1 MEFSFIRNPL
11 DSPNFIAA
19 LAMFIW
25 IPFVFWIFKSF
36 PARRAIVIAFVVAAL
51 YLPEVQLIVPGFPD
65 YTKISA
71 ASYSVLLF
79 TIFFDIQRIKQFRF
93 GWLDLPI
100 AIWCVSPLLSSIS
113 NGLGWYDGLSNML
126 EQTMVWGI
134 PFLLGRIYLNDLEGF
149 YQLAVG
155 IFAGGVTYIPLAIFE
170 MRMSPQL
177 HNWLYGGHPFAD
189 FAQSVRLGGFRP
201 IVFTGHGL
209 LLSFWM
215 MISLLIGIWLWK
227 TNALKS
233 IFNIPLNIVI
243 PVFLATFIL
252 LRSTGA
258 YMLILLGLSVIF
270 ASVLMR
276 SNVLI
281 YFMVF
286 AVVGYLLLKS
296 LTDFGIQDYIIDFI
310 SPYLPAER
318 VASLQF
324 RFDNE
329 AVLAEKARQRIFLG
343 WGGYGRNLIFD
354 EAGGLSTIV
363 DSIWIITFG
372 SRGLLG
378 VISLFSTLLLPIL
391 GVVMTKCPC
400 RLWDRKSFSA
410 VGVLTV
416 VLLLFSIELL
426 VNAPVLPP
434 ITLICGALTGY
445 IIQPSSEPR
454 RYIALIDK
462 SGSVAVK

>member
-11 DSPNFIAA
+11 ESPNFIAA
-19 LAMFIW
+19 LAMFLW
-25 IPFVFWIFKSF
+25 IPFVFWIFRTF

-65 YTKISA
+65 YTKVSA

-79 TIFFDIQRIKQFRF
+79 TIFFDIQRIKRFRF

-100 AIWCVSPLLSSIS
+100 AIWCICPFISSIS

-126 EQTMVWGI
+126 EQTMIWGI

-149 YQLAVG
+149 YQLALG

-177 HNWLYGGHPFAD
+177 HKWLYGGHPFAD
-189 FAQSVRLGGFRP
+189 FAQSIRFGGFRP
-201 IVFTGHGL
+201 IVFTVHGL

-227 TNALKS
+227 TNALKNV
-233 IFNIPLNIVI
+233 FNIPLNIVI
-243 PVFLATFIL
+243 PIFLVTFIF
-252 LRSTGA
+252 LRSTGS
-258 YMLILLGLSVIF
+258 YIVMLVALSVLF

-281 YFMVF
+281 YSLVF
-286 AVVGYLLLKS
+286 AIASYIFVKT
-296 LTDFGIQDYIIDFI
+296 LTGFNIQDYIIDFI
-310 SPYLPAER
+310 SPYVPAER

-329 AVLAEKARQRIFLG
+329 ALLAEKARQRLFFG

-378 VISLFSTLLLPIL
+378 VVSLFSTLLLPIL

-400 RLWDRKSFSA
+400 RLWDRQSFAA

-416 VLLLFSIELL
+416 VLMLFSVELL
-426 VNAPVLPP
+426 VNSPILPP
-434 ITLICGALTGY
+434 VTLICGALTGY

-454 RYIALIDK
+454 RYINLIDRP
-462 SGSVAVK
+462 VAVE